1 MLFDTHCHL
10 TDERFE
16 QDREQVLANMR
27 EAGVEL
33 AVVVGDGT
41 QSEQPVFDLAARH
54 PGLYAATG
62 VHPQDALSFSED
74 TPEKL
79 REWMALPKA
88 VALGEIGLDYYY
100 DNAPHDVQLEV
111 FLRQLLLAREV
122 GKPAIMHIR
131 DAHGDA
137 VSLLRAHRSELPA
150 GVMHCFSGS
159 VETAREY
166 LDMGLYISFAG
177 PVTFKNAARLPE
189 VAQYVPADRILVE
202 TDSPYLA
209 PTPMRGKRN
218 EPAFVRFTAEHIA
231 RLRGEDEEEFARK
244 CLENGMNLFGI
255 DPCAPRGMQAV

>member
-33 AVVVGDGT
+33 AVVVGDGA
-41 QSEQPVFDLAARH
+41 QSEQPVFELAAQH

-62 VHPQDALSFSED
+62 VHPQDALRFSED
-74 TPEKL
+74 TPAKL
-79 REWMALPKA
+79 RGWMALPKA

-111 FLRQLLLAREV
+111 FLRQLLLAREL

-137 VSLLRAHRSELPA
+137 VSLLRAHRNELPA

-177 PVTFKNAARLPE
+177 RLPSKMPRACPKWRSMCRPIE
-189 VAQYVPADRILVE
+189 YWWRPTARIL
-202 TDSPYLA
+202 
-209 PTPMRGKRN
+209 
-218 EPAFVRFTAEHIA
+218 
-231 RLRGEDEEEFARK
+231 RLR
-244 CLENGMNLFGI
+244 
-255 DPCAPRGMQAV
+255 PCAASAMSRRLSGSRPGI